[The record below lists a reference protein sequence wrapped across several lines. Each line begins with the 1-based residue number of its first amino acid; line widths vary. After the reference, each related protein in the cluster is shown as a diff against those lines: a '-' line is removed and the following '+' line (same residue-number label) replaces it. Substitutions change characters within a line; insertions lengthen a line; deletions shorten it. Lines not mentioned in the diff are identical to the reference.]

1 MAGKERGFRCTP
13 DGEWHTYFVYPLWQ
27 GKVAR
32 LRLDLPEGEGTKVE
46 LDYIRVV
53 QGQRGEHDPKSPVWD
68 FTQGNGAW
76 LAVSGGTHLTSGAA
90 GTATKLLADGVTLAS
105 PALDLKTDDYQVA
118 CLELQTTGKLECGL
132 YWSDTSDGNFP
143 GCNAVQFEA
152 PAGRFITTLRLADGP
167 MWAGDLKR
175 LSLRFDGEPG
185 TEITLQVAGP
195 GGEARGAGAV
205 TDHLLRFGGRLCHA
219 GQGRQAHRPR

>member
-1 MAGKERGFRCTP
+1 M
-13 DGEWHTYFVYPLWQ
+13 
-27 GKVAR
+27 
-32 LRLDLPEGEGTKVE
+32 
-46 LDYIRVV
+46 
-53 QGQRGEHDPKSPVWD
+53 WD

-90 GTATKLLADGVTLAS
+90 GTTTTLLADGVTLAS
-105 PALDLKTDDYQVA
+105 PALELKTDDYKVA
-118 CLELQTTGKLECGL
+118 CLELQTSGKLEGGL

-175 LSLRFDGEPG
+175 LSLRLDGEPG
-185 TEITLQVAGP
+185 TEITLKSLVLAEKPVGP
-195 GGEARGAGAV
+195 G
-205 TDHLLRFGGRLCHA
+205 RLQITSFA
-219 GQGRQAHRPR
+219 SEDAFATLGTARQAHRPGRERRRRDAPGSCAHGADNDRRCSGGRRSAKRGGTCVG